1 MMTAIFFLFVTAHSP
16 PLPPVNCSHNP
27 AVLSYHMHILYDVLD
42 KSQVAAA
49 LSFRDDARKQ
59 FEGLT
64 GPDAQCALDHDTCRY
79 DQGRLAFIDDHA
91 LDNITAD
98 AGGPFVSGEWSMF
111 VPVPYFG
118 TITAWFM
125 QHYTDRHP
133 AFSLLMHGNTGCEYE
148 DHTKWALW
156 AGPQWPIST
165 QVFEKGRQTSEFG
178 YARGDAGNPVCLKS
192 GAPCADAAHVPVAP
206 CCAKLACSCA
216 TANAGRESGSGCICA
231 SHAFAK
237 K

>member
-1 MMTAIFFLFVTAHSP
+1 MMTAFFLFVTAHSP

-49 LSFRDDARKQ
+49 LSFREDARKQ

-125 QHYTDRHP
+125 QHYSDRHP

-178 YARGDAGNPVCLKS
+178 HARGDAGNPVCLKS

-206 CCAKLACSCA
+206 CCAELVCSCA
-216 TANAGRESGSGCICA
+216 TANAGRESGCICA
-231 SHAFAK
+231 SHSFAK

>member
-1 MMTAIFFLFVTAHSP
+1 MMTAFFLFVTAHSP

-49 LSFRDDARKQ
+49 LSFREDARKQ

-125 QHYTDRHP
+125 QHYSDRHP

-148 DHTKWALW
+148 DHTKWR
-156 AGPQWPIST
+156 S
-165 QVFEKGRQTSEFG
+165 GRD
-178 YARGDAGNPVCLKS
+178 RS
-192 GAPCADAAHVPVAP
+192 GQSAHRSLRRADRRASSDMRVATLATPCASNRARRAPTPPTCPSHPAAR
-206 CCAKLACSCA
+206 S
-216 TANAGRESGSGCICA
+216 
-231 SHAFAK
+231 
-237 K
+237 